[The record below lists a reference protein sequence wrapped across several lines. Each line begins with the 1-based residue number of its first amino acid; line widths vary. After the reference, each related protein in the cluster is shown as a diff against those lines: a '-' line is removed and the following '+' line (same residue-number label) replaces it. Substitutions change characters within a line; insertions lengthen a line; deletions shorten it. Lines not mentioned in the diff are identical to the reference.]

1 MGAELRLRCIV
12 LFLASLLATGGA
24 ESRSNILVFVCEEI
38 SPCKRL
44 AAAVTMFS
52 SKRVLDSSGPRLN
65 DSLES
70 ESRVW
75 HLVSAWSLSRQRK
88 LAKRAVDERAK

>member
-24 ESRSNILVFVCEEI
+24 ESSNILVFVCEEI

-75 HLVSAWSLSRQRK
+75 HLVSAWSLSRQHK